1 MNEIVKKSL
10 IEIIRILI
18 TACLA
23 VIGVESTGCVASGD
37 SSTAAFVTSSN
48 K

>member
-37 SSTAAFVTSSN
+37 CSTAAFVTSAN